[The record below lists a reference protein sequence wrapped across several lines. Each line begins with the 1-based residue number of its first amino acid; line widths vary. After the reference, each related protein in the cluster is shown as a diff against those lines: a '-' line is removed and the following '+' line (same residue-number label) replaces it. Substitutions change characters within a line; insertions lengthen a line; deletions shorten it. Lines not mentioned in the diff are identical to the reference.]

1 MSAVLAA
8 VSVIALL
15 LSTAGGAAPSVPPE
29 ELEARLAADV
39 ASLPST
45 LAGLGR
51 ALAAADGERRRELES
66 YLASLAQARGR
77 RLARQGSWTPLDL
90 QALLTIQLVDP
101 ERFVSDADFRSR
113 VLAVLPKSLDPSA
126 PPRLRDELL
135 FELNQVR
142 GIDFAASEAVEAG
155 WKAAPRRALE
165 RRVPFPAGAAD
176 RLRFFDEAENPLT
189 ASVYSLPSFFF
200 DEKAALAFLAGVRKA
215 APERTLVVL
224 TDLPLRRRLE
234 ASGLKLRLLETYGRP
249 YSPWPRDP
257 FSLVRAPSGAV
268 RVLVRPN
275 LQEGREEDA
284 SLGPELIQ
292 NLPDDLD
299 RAWGGA
305 AWAEAP
311 VPFHNGQ
318 ILVTRDA
325 AWITLHALEPQIL
338 SALKLDRVPVETF
351 STAEGVD
358 RYMAAA
364 GKAAAELGTLYGRPV
379 RFVHPTAGG
388 PALMGRIGGGAGY
401 DLDSIVT
408 LLPRKG
414 GLSALVADV
423 DAGRALLSA
432 MTPEDRKS
440 LQDTY
445 GLASAGGLDAAQSS
459 PAARN
464 LDGFLDLVAEHLGK
478 EGMEVRR
485 LPILSV
491 PVSLLRDRHGLA
503 HGEFLI
509 TWNNV
514 VAETRAGRLRAEG
527 FASGIPSGDRLARET
542 FAAAGAQLDL
552 VPTLAR
558 SVILNGGYRC
568 ASNHVRGAPTS
579 STPNRAGL

>member
-1 MSAVLAA
+1 MSAVFVVLSI
-8 VSVIALL
+8 VSML
-15 LSTAGGAAPSVPPE
+15 LSGTGGLATSVPPQ

-39 ASLPST
+39 SSLPST

-51 ALAAADGERRRELES
+51 ALAEADGERRRELES
-66 YLASLAQARGR
+66 YLVSLAQARGR

-90 QALLTIQLVDP
+90 QALLTLQLVDP
-101 ERFVSDADFRSR
+101 ERFVSDEAFRGR
-113 VLAVLPKSLDPSA
+113 VLAILPRSLDPSA
-126 PPRLRDELL
+126 PPRLRDDLL

-142 GIDFAASEAVEAG
+142 GIDFAASEAIEAG

-200 DEKAALAFLAGVRKA
+200 DEKTAESFLSGVRKA
-215 APERTLVVL
+215 APDRTLIVL

-234 ASGLKLRLLETYGRP
+234 ESGLKLRLLETYGRP

-325 AWITLHALEPQIL
+325 AWITLHALEPQVL

-351 STAEGVD
+351 ATAEGVT
-358 RYMAAA
+358 RYVDAA
-364 GKAAAELGTLYGRPV
+364 GKAAKELDTLYGRPV
-379 RFVHPTAGG
+379 RFVHPT
-388 PALMGRIGGGAGY
+388 PTSPSLMGRIGGGAGY

-408 LLPRKG
+408 LLPRKA

-423 DAGRALLSA
+423 DAGRALLSR
-432 MTPEDRKS
+432 MTPADWKT

-445 GLASAGGLDAAQSS
+445 GLSQGNGLAAAQST
-459 PAARN
+459 PAAAG
-464 LDGFLDLVAEHLGK
+464 LDSFLDLVADHLK
-478 EGMEVRR
+478 KQGMEVRR
-485 LPILSV
+485 LPVLSV
-491 PVSLLRDRHGLA
+491 PVALLRDREGLT
-503 HGEFLI
+503 HSEFLI

-514 VAETRAGRLRAEG
+514 VAETRDGRLRAEG
-527 FASGIPSGDRLARET
+527 FASGIPSGDRLAREA

-552 VPTLAR
+552 FPTLAR

-568 ASNHVRGAPTS
+568 ASNHVRGVPL
-579 STPNRAGL
+579 PPH